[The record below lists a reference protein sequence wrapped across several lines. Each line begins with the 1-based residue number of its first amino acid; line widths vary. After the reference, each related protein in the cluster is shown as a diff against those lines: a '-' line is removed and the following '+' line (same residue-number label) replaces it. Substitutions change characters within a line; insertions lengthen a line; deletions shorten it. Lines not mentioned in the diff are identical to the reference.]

1 MTAPAIRR
9 IVFTGDF
16 LRPSPYRW
24 RPTQHYNIRWLR
36 QLLGAPLGL
45 ATRLPIETVVWGR
58 GSVASEGVD
67 GAAAALIYDAFG
79 LPRSSDGWA
88 RLSTAAAVPDLV
100 ETFIHGL
107 FRDALVIGFE
117 TPPMLEGC
125 LRRAGV
131 PHIDVINHPVRFLD
145 DIFLGFRSDLAP
157 VRAALARHAV
167 REDRLRL
174 MAGVQAAAAQ
184 RLFEKALEPRS
195 LLFLMQVADDRSQ
208 IRDGAFVGAT
218 DYLEEIAALARGFS
232 RVYVKEHPLQ
242 PRSPHSRA
250 ILARC
255 PNAETAVENFYS
267 LVATDQIA
275 AVASLSSSATLE
287 AGYFGKAAHYL
298 LGAPYALAPD
308 GRAPAPH
315 EHVGV
320 FDAFLTPDFWRE
332 ALDGTVPVTATDGLR
347 PPFKPNRLRA
357 SLRSFWGFN
366 QIDTDAAVALPL
378 RDALSPL
385 EARLAALESAGGPGS
400 AGAGAPRLPRDLRP
414 DLRLR
419 PRAALDWDGGVEI
432 EPGEEGHA
440 VFGPYLALPPGRYRL
455 RLAVA
460 APPRPRRL
468 LSRRRAGEAA
478 RFEVALGA
486 AAVVWAAA
494 LSELPA
500 PSRRAGG
507 ERRVTVAFEASG
519 APGAAPFEFRVWA
532 AADAALTI
540 RTLRLEAVDGLAGAG
555 GAG

>member
-1 MTAPAIRR
+1 MTAGGAVRR

-36 QLLGAPLGL
+36 QLLGAPLSL

-67 GAAAALIYDAFG
+67 GAAAALIYEAFG

-88 RLSTAAAVPDLV
+88 RLSTAAAAPDLV

-125 LRRAGV
+125 LRRVGV
-131 PHIDVINHPVRFLD
+131 PHIDVINHPARFLD
-145 DIFLGFRSDLAP
+145 DIFLGFRSDLAA

-167 REDRLRL
+167 REDLLRL

-255 PNAETAVENFYS
+255 PNAETAAENFYS

-275 AVASLSSSATLE
+275 AVASLSSSATVE
-287 AGYFGKAAHYL
+287 AAYFGKAAHFL
-298 LGAPYALAPD
+298 LGAPYALARD

-332 ALDGTVPVTATDGLR
+332 ALDGTAPVTAPDGLR

-366 QIDTDAAVALPL
+366 QIDTDAAVAPPL
-378 RDALSPL
+378 RDALAPL
-385 EARLAALESAGGPGS
+385 EARLAALEGS
-400 AGAGAPRLPRDLRP
+400 GAAGAGALRLPVDLRP
-414 DLRLR
+414 ALRLR

-440 VFGPYLALPPGRYRL
+440 VFGPYLPLPPGRYRL

-460 APPRPRRL
+460 APERPRRL
-468 LSRRRAGEAA
+468 LAPRKTREAA
-478 RFEVALGA
+478 RFEAVLGSG
-486 AAVVWAAA
+486 AVVWAAA

-500 PSRRAGG
+500 SSRRAGG
-507 ERRVTVAFEASG
+507 ERRVTVAFEAPQAQG
-519 APGAAPFEFRVWA
+519 AVPFEFRAWA

-540 RTLRLEAVDGLAGAG
+540 RTLRLEAADG